1 MQLNGKHIIRKQV
14 VDVEYNGCTD
24 GFELQ
29 RKVVNWCHNR
39 LMPSIEEQLEQLP
52 ETGMV
57 YQIDKLEINIDLD
70 ASENWMS
77 GALEQVKQQI
87 GSRIDIGIQQSI
99 KQAALQPK
107 SYPQVFEEVFIYYL
121 QHGTLPWWSPVTSYT
136 AWIEE
141 MELLVTTEFR
151 TVTQSRLTEIIKQPA
166 IQQRIIYQLPD
177 ALFIKL
183 VLFINAG
190 IKKEITV
197 FAEAIQ
203 QALVTASRAERKAV
217 LQVFKQAVMKHI
229 QEKNAKQFVKQ
240 IEAQLLQQLSEN
252 GYLQQIQQQISRLPV
267 SGMQNKLT
275 PKTAPPVPEQQEQ
288 LPAKKEHPVI
298 DNTPAQNNI
307 LEEGIYISNAG
318 LVIMALFLPA
328 FFTKLGLLQDGNFS
342 DINRAVCLTQYLTS
356 GKEQVAEFE
365 LGLAKILCGLQT
377 DSPVDTDIVLS
388 EAEKQEV
395 NDLLISVIAHW
406 NILKDT
412 SPNGL
417 RETFLQ
423 REGRLQF
430 INKEWRLLVEQK
442 AWDVLLQHLPW
453 TISIIKLP
461 WMPYLLKTEWGY

>member
-14 VDVEYNGCTD
+14 VDIEYNGHTD

-29 RKVVNWCHNR
+29 RKVVNWYHNR

-77 GALEQVKQQI
+77 SAIEQIKQQI
-87 GSRIDIGIQQSI
+87 GSRIDLGIQQSL
-99 KQAALQPK
+99 KQAARPPK
-107 SYPQVFEEVFIYYL
+107 SCRHVFEEVFLYFL
-121 QHGTLPWWSPVTSYT
+121 QHGNLPWWSPVTAHT

-141 MELLVTTEFR
+141 MEQLVTIAFSA
-151 TVTQSRLTEIIKQPA
+151 VTQSRLTEIIKQPA
-166 IQQRIIYQLPD
+166 VQQRIIYQVPD

-183 VLFINAG
+183 VLLINAG
-190 IKKEITV
+190 IKKEITI

-203 QALVTASRAERKAV
+203 QGLTTASRAERKAV
-217 LQVFKQAVMKHI
+217 WQVFRQAVMTHI
-229 QEKNAKQFVKQ
+229 QEESTTQFVQ
-240 IEAQLLQQLSEN
+240 QMGAQLLQQLSEK
-252 GYLQQIQQQISRLPV
+252 GYWQQISRLPV
-267 SGMQNKLT
+267 SRMQNKLT
-275 PKTAPPVPEQQEQ
+275 PNTAPPGPEQQEQ
-288 LPAKKEHPVI
+288 LPAKKEQQVI
-298 DNTPAQNNI
+298 NNNPAQNNI

-328 FFTKLGLLQDGNFS
+328 LFTKLGLLQDGNFS

-356 GKEQVAEFE
+356 GKEQVTEFE
-365 LGLAKILCGLQT
+365 LGLAKILCGLET
-377 DSPVDTDIVLS
+377 DSPVDTDIALT

-395 NDLLISVIAHW
+395 NDLLLAVIAHW

-417 RETFLQ
+417 RETFLR

-453 TISIIKLP
+453 TISMIKLP